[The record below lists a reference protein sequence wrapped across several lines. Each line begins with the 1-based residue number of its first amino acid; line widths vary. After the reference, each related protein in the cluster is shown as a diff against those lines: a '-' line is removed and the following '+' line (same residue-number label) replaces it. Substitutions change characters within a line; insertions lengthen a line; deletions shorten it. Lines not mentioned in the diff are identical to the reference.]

1 MSKGSGL
8 NIGLVCYAGF
18 GGSGVIASEL
28 GIGLMERGHKVH
40 VVSSELPF
48 RLVNMGEK
56 IKFHEVSL
64 YSYPVF
70 KHGFYGLSLSSK
82 LVEVCEEEDLDILHV
97 HYAIP
102 HSIAGY
108 LAKGI
113 VKRKGLRLITTL
125 HGTDITLVGQ
135 QASYKRLVEFGIQE
149 SDGVSSVSEYLKAV
163 TLKEFGVRREIEVI
177 SNFVDEKRFY
187 PLEEGKEEGKVREWE
202 EGGEKLVIHV
212 SNFRVVKN
220 GEGVV
225 RVFDRIRRELSGVK
239 LLLVGDGPEMGRLR
253 GLIKELG
260 LVGSINFLGQVH
272 EVERILPRVDLCL
285 FPSYMESFGL
295 VVLEAMSCGVPVIG
309 SDVGGIGEVIEE
321 GRTGYMFNP
330 EDIEGMARKSIEILK
345 DGGLKGWLGRNGR
358 ERVERYFSFDGAIRE
373 YEGFYEKILRR
384 G

>member
-1 MSKGSGL
+1 MSRGSGL

-48 RLVNMGEK
+48 RLMNMGGK
-56 IKFHEVSL
+56 IKFHEVIS

-70 KHGFYGLSLSSK
+70 KHGFYGLSLGSK

-113 VKRKGLRLITTL
+113 VRRKGLRLITTL

-149 SDGVSSVSEYLKAV
+149 SDGVSSVSEYLKEV
-163 TLKEFGVRREIEVI
+163 TLKEFGVRRDIEVI

-187 PLEEGKEEGKVREWE
+187 PSEEGDIEGM
-202 EGGEKLVIHV
+202 GCGKLVIHV
-212 SNFRVVKN
+212 SNFRAVKN

-225 RVFDRIRRELSGVK
+225 RVFDRIRRELGEVK
-239 LLLVGDGPEMGRLR
+239 LLLVGDGPEMGRLKE
-253 GLIKELG
+253 LIKNLG
-260 LVGSINFLGQVH
+260 LMGSINFLGQVH

-295 VVLEAMSCGVPVIG
+295 VILEAMSCGVPVIG

-321 GRTGYMFNP
+321 GKTGYMFNP

-345 DGGLKGWLGRNGR
+345 DGCLKSWLGRNGR
-358 ERVERYFSFDGAIRE
+358 ARVERHFSFDGAIRR